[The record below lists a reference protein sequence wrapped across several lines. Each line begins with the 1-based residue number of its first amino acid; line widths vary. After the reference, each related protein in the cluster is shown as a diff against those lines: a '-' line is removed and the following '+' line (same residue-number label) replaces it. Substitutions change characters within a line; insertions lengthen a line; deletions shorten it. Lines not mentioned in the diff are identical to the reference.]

1 QIHVM
6 RYHNPESGLRIDLNG
21 LDADR
26 KRFYHLA
33 IEQLHANVDWLEFEG
48 FAFSFGSPIFKAS
61 HDRQEVLTDP
71 LFLVL
76 KDIWLRL
83 GIRQGMVAPSKEIPT
98 RGKARESRQAGSH
111 IAAHRSDMAI
121 ADKPSVPARRR
132 R

>member
-1 QIHVM
+1 M
-6 RYHNPESGLRIDLNG
+6 RYHNPDSGLRIDLSG

-26 KRFYHLA
+26 KRFYHSA
-33 IEQLHANVDWLEFEG
+33 IEQLDANVDWLEFEG

-61 HDRQEVLTDP
+61 HDRKEVLTDP

-83 GIRQGMVAPSKEIPT
+83 GIQQGMVAPSKET
-98 RGKARESRQAGSH
+98 RAKETRAKETRKAGSH
-111 IAAHRSDMAI
+111 IASHRRDMAV

>member
-1 QIHVM
+1 M
-6 RYHNPESGLRIDLNG
+6 RYHNPDSGLQIDLTG

-26 KRFYHLA
+26 KNFYRLA
-33 IEQLHANVDWLEFEG
+33 VEQLDANVDWLEFEN

-61 HDRQEVLTDP
+61 YDRQDVLSDP
-71 LFLVL
+71 LFIVL
-76 KDIWLRL
+76 KDMWLRL
-83 GIRQGMVAPSKEIPT
+83 GIRQGMVAPSKEKPT

-121 ADKPSVPARRR
+121 ADKPSVPTRRR

>member
-1 QIHVM
+1 M
-6 RYHNPESGLRIDLNG
+6 RYHNPDSGLRIDLNG

-26 KRFYHLA
+26 TSFYHLA
-33 IEQLHANVDWLEFEG
+33 IEQLDANVDWLEFEG

-71 LFLVL
+71 LFIVL

-83 GIRQGMVAPSKEIPT
+83 GIRQGMVAPSKEIKT
-98 RGKARESRQAGSH
+98 RAKESRQAGSH
-111 IAAHRSDMAI
+111 IPAHRSDMAI
-121 ADKPSVPARRR
+121 ADKPSVPTRRR

>member
-1 QIHVM
+1 M
-6 RYHNPESGLRIDLNG
+6 RYHNPESGLLIDLSS
-21 LDADR
+21 LDYDR
-26 KRFYHLA
+26 KRFYHSA
-33 IEQLHANVDWLEFEG
+33 VEQLNANVDWLEFEN

-61 HDRQEVLTDP
+61 HDRKEVLTDP

-83 GIRQGMVAPSKEIPT
+83 GIRQGMVAPSKEALT
-98 RGKARESRQAGSH
+98 RGKTRESRKADSH
-111 IAAHRSDMAI
+111 IATHLGDMAI

>member
-1 QIHVM
+1 M
-6 RYHNPESGLRIDLNG
+6 RYHNPDSGLRIDLSN
-21 LDADR
+21 LDTER
-26 KRFYHLA
+26 RRFYQSA
-33 IEQLHANVDWLEFEG
+33 IEMLDRNVDWLEFEG

-61 HDRQEVLTDP
+61 YDRQEVLTDP
-71 LFLVL
+71 LFIVL

-98 RGKARESRQAGSH
+98 RGKARKSRQTDSH
-111 IAAHRSDMAI
+111 VTAHRSHMAV

>member
-1 QIHVM
+1 M
-6 RYHNPESGLRIDLNG
+6 RYHNPDSGLRIDLTG

-26 KRFYHLA
+26 KSFYQLA
-33 IEQLHANVDWLEFEG
+33 IEQLDANVDWLEFEG

-61 HDRQEVLTDP
+61 YDRQEVLTDP

-83 GIRQGMVAPSKEIPT
+83 GIRQGMVAPSKEKPT
-98 RGKARESRQAGSH
+98 RGKTRESRPAGAH
-111 IAAHRSDMAI
+111 IPTHRGHMAI
-121 ADKPSVPARRR
+121 ADKPGVPARRR

>member
-1 QIHVM
+1 M
-6 RYHNPESGLRIDLNG
+6 RYHNPDSGLRIDLTG

-26 KRFYHLA
+26 QRFYRLA
-33 IEQLHANVDWLEFEG
+33 MEQFHANVDWLEFEN
-48 FAFSFGSPIFKAS
+48 FAFSFGSPIFKAV

-71 LFLVL
+71 LFVVL

-98 RGKARESRQAGSH
+98 RAKESRKASSH
-111 IAAHRSDMAI
+111 IPAHRGHMAI
-121 ADKPSVPARRR
+121 ADKPSVPSRRR

>member
-1 QIHVM
+1 MM
-6 RYHNPESGLRIDLNG
+6 RYDNPDSGLRIDLSA
-21 LDADR
+21 LDAER
-26 KRFYHLA
+26 KRFYQSAL
-33 IEQLHANVDWLEFEG
+33 EMLHKNVDWLEFED

-61 HDRQEVLTDP
+61 HDRKEVLTDP

-83 GIRQGMVAPSKEIPT
+83 GIRQGMVAPSKEKAS
-98 RGKARESRQAGSH
+98 RGKTRKSRKAGSH
-111 IAAHRSDMAI
+111 IAAHRRDMAI

>member
-1 QIHVM
+1 M
-6 RYHNPESGLRIDLNG
+6 RYHNPDSGLRIDLSK
-21 LDADR
+21 LDTER
-26 KRFYHLA
+26 KRFYQSA
-33 IEQLHANVDWLEFEG
+33 IEMFDRNVDWLDFEG

-61 HDRQEVLTDP
+61 HDRQEVLNDP

-83 GIRQGMVAPSKEIPT
+83 GIRQGMVAPSKEKRT

-111 IAAHRSDMAI
+111 ITAHRSDMAI

>member
-1 QIHVM
+1 M
-6 RYHNPESGLRIDLNG
+6 RYHNPDSGLRIDLTTLN
-21 LDADR
+21 ADQ
-26 KRFYHLA
+26 KRFYQSA
-33 IEQLHANVDWLEFEG
+33 IEQLDANVDWIEFEN

-71 LFLVL
+71 LFIVL

-83 GIRQGMVAPSKEIPT
+83 GIRQGMVAPSKEKPT
-98 RGKARESRQAGSH
+98 RGKTREARKTGSH
-111 IAAHRSDMAI
+111 IPAHRSDMAI